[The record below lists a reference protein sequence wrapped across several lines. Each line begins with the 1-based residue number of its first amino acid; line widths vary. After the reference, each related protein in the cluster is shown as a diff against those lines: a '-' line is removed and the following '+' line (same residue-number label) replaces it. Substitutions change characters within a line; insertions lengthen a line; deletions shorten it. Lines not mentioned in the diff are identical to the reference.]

1 MQNVED
7 LSGSEKKVKN
17 TKNFKLRY
25 SPIKSAKWLW
35 RFRRNTLEDAI
46 GTRHPPTKKGRRPR
60 ISPHAGFRLPPH
72 TIREGTGQ
80 GEIEVETAKTA
91 RQIIQRMSI
100 LHPHTHGGRMPNCLI
115 KRELKTDALT
125 TRPTRRRF

>member
-60 ISPHAGFRLPPH
+60 ITPRAGFRLPPH
-72 TIREGTGQ
+72 NIREGTGQ
-80 GEIEVETAKTA
+80 GEHKEK
-91 RQIIQRMSI
+91 QQREEERLNRECQYCI
-100 LHPHTHGGRMPNCLI
+100 HTHTGA
-115 KRELKTDALT
+115 E
-125 TRPTRRRF
+125 RPTA